1 VAVLVYLDFCCLK
14 RPFDDQRSPRIQ
26 LETTA
31 IAALI
36 AEEIE
41 ADWLANTDD
50 QLIALGRK
58 HRDGLHVA
66 IANPI
71 HVLERL
77 TGGEP

>member
-1 VAVLVYLDFCCLK
+1 LDALH
-14 RPFDDQRSPRIQ
+14 
-26 LETTA
+26 TA
-31 IAALI
+31 F

-41 ADWLANTDD
+41 ADWLATTDD